1 MMKKVITIIA
11 LALFM
16 GSATAQDIDE
26 KNIKIGD
33 ITLAGYELTLDK
45 EARLTQDALLA
56 RLKEAD
62 LKAKKDGDNIVVR
75 DQLFAEVSADPITL
89 YAVVKKDGKE
99 RCTVALCATP
109 TDPAI
114 DAKKVKDGVRRF
126 LQNFPPYVTRYEAA
140 RNAENEEAVL
150 KKALKKQAAAVAAVE
165 KIEKSIKNDQDKII
179 DKKKDIEKYQE
190 KIKECQKDIKDL
202 EANIAKSQDKK
213 AEAQKEVEA
222 ENKNVKTV
230 EGQVEFFRSM
240 AR

>member
-1 MMKKVITIIA
+1 M
-11 LALFM
+11 
-16 GSATAQDIDE
+16 
-26 KNIKIGD
+26 
-33 ITLAGYELTLDK
+33 
-45 EARLTQDALLA
+45 
-56 RLKEAD
+56 
-62 LKAKKDGDNIVVR
+62 
-75 DQLFAEVSADPITL
+75 
-89 YAVVKKDGKE
+89 
-99 RCTVALCATP
+99 
-109 TDPAI
+109 
-114 DAKKVKDGVRRF
+114 
-126 LQNFPPYVTRYEAA
+126 
-140 RNAENEEAVL
+140 L